1 MKDITVRCTALT
13 RRDSSRFAYTD
24 QGGGRYIPG
33 VVPRWSGKK
42 PAADGVLGPD
52 EPRSFEEVVLPHL
65 DAAFKYAR
73 WLTKNDADAE
83 DVVQDASVRALRFF
97 SSLRGE
103 DARAWLFTIVR
114 NTWYGRFPR
123 HAGSPV
129 MTVAD
134 EEADNRAD
142 ASLDPEAQLIQEQTV
157 EEVRRALET
166 LPTDFREALVL
177 RELEGLSY
185 KEIAVIVGI
194 PLGTVM
200 SRLAR
205 ARERLAGVVGH
216 NRLSGGDRGVP

>member
-1 MKDITVRCTALT
+1 M
-13 RRDSSRFAYTD
+13 
-24 QGGGRYIPG
+24 
-33 VVPRWSGKK
+33 
-42 PAADGVLGPD
+42 
-52 EPRSFEEVVLPHL
+52 PRSFEEVVLPHL
-65 DAAFKYAR
+65 DAAFNYAR

-83 DVVQDASVRALRFF
+83 DVVQDAYVRALRFF

-123 HAGSPV
+123 RAASPA

-134 EEADNRAD
+134 EDADDQA
-142 ASLDPEAQLIQEQTV
+142 AAGLDPEAQLIQQQTV
-157 EEVRRALET
+157 EQVRRALET
-166 LPTDFREALVL
+166 LPTDFREVLVL

-185 KEIAVIVGI
+185 KEIAAIVGI

-205 ARERLAGVVGH
+205 ARERLAGVLTTSEL
-216 NRLSGGDRGVP
+216 NGGRRGMP